1 MTGGLFLLI
10 IISMREKK
18 KKIFGYSAPRV
29 VIGKKFKTLFL
40 SRKKRGYPEDV
51 EDELLARRF
60 KR

>member
-1 MTGGLFLLI
+1 
-10 IISMREKK
+10 MREKK